1 MFNESS
7 QYEYKIME
15 KCTRDDLW
23 VEDVI
28 AGWNMG
34 GGGGEGGW
42 ENYCGISGK
51 IM

>member
-7 QYEYKIME
+7 QYEYKMME

-34 GGGGEGGW
+34 GGGGGG
-42 ENYCGISGK
+42 GLGK
-51 IM
+51 LVWDAGEI